1 MKKNIFYLILC
12 NLIGIILFT
21 SWYMTKFNG
30 FWFEI
35 DKTIFYYFNTP
46 LIKNDTFMYFVAF
59 TNIRLFDLV
68 SLFSMVLIY
77 YNYYRKSNVEGK
89 RWLFCIGIAMIFSAI
104 ILKQIDNILPIERV
118 SASIYFE
125 NLYHNV
131 NFVSQMSNWPTKDSS
146 TTSFP
151 GDHGMVILIFSAY
164 LWKYFG
170 FKAFC
175 KGILIFIIFSLP
187 RIMSGAHW
195 FTDIYIG
202 SISFILLI
210 LSWIILLP
218 IADIFI
224 RWLEKKIPIHYF
236 IIKR

>member
-1 MKKNIFYLILC
+1 MIIC
-12 NLIGIILFT
+12 NVIGIILFT
-21 SWYMTKFNG
+21 SWYITKFNG

-35 DKTIFYYFNTP
+35 DKAVFYYFNLP
-46 LIKNDTFMYFVAF
+46 LASKDIFMYFVAF
-59 TNIRLFDLV
+59 VNLRIFDLV
-68 SLFSMVLIY
+68 FFLAMLLIY

-89 RWLFCIGIAMIFSAI
+89 RWLFCIGIAMIFSTI

-131 NFVSQMSNWPTKDSS
+131 NFVSELSNWPTKDRSA
-146 TTSFP
+146 TSFP
-151 GDHGMVILIFSAY
+151 GDHGMILLIFSVY
-164 LWKYFG
+164 MWKYIG
-170 FKAFC
+170 VKAFF
-175 KGILIFIIFSLP
+175 KGLLIFIVFSLP

-202 SISFILLI
+202 SISFVLII

-218 IADIFI
+218 IADTFI